1 MKKIWLYIKA
11 HKKTTIVVIL
21 IIIAAVWYYQSTHTT
36 TATSYTVK
44 PATIGTVRT
53 TVSGTGQVSSSQE
66 LAIYPQVSGKV
77 LSVKVHNGDTVTKG
91 QVLATLD
98 STNAYF
104 SLENARISL
113 AKLQTS
119 NPISNVSDEN
129 TVVTNQNSLTQNYQ
143 SAFNTI
149 ATSYNNLGSI
159 TTGLNDIFYGKN
171 SSPYFTDVNVGAT
184 TGVTGQQYRLTAGVL
199 LDKATSEYAAFR
211 DAYINIDQNST
222 TSITKSLD
230 AELAMVKDLN
240 DAVKASSVA
249 VNYVI
254 GQTALSSRT
263 NAMTSDQN
271 NITSWLTTV
280 GTDNVNLSNAKAT
293 ITNSQQSYTQ
303 ALANLSANQT
313 TNSPLDLRAAEL
325 SLEQAQTTF
334 DEYTIRAPFDGV
346 IGNVTLHTGDNAG
359 ASTIIGTVVTKD
371 YVSTIV
377 LNEVDVAKVS
387 VGQPVVVTF
396 NALPNVTATGTVID
410 VDSVGSVSQGV
421 VSYNVKISINSD
433 NPNIKAGMS
442 INASIVTAQESNV
455 IVVPNS
461 AIKTVNGRSFVQIPT
476 TPVVNPY
483 QANASSTGSTK
494 RRYNGTANVGISVA
508 SVVTKPVTVGLS
520 DNTNT
525 EIMSGLNAGD
535 YVVTQTLTGTAAKA
549 ASTNIL
555 SSLTGGARTGGGT
568 GGGFTGGTRTAA
580 PAAAASAG
588 R

>member
-1 MKKIWLYIKA
+1 MKKTWQNVKT
-11 HKKTTIVVIL
+11 HKKTVIAVIL
-21 IIIAAVWYYQSTHTT
+21 IIIATVWYYQSTHTT

-66 LAIYPQVSGKV
+66 LAIYPQVSAKV

-91 QVLATLD
+91 QIVATLD

-104 SLENARISL
+104 NLENARIAL

-159 TTGLNDIFYGKN
+159 VTGLNDIFYGKT
-171 SSPYFTDVNVGAT
+171 SSLYFTDVNVGAS
-184 TGVTGQQYRLTAGVL
+184 TGATGQQYRLAAGVL

-271 NITSWLTTV
+271 NITSWLTIV
-280 GTDNVNLSNAKAT
+280 GNDNVNLSNAKAT
-293 ITNSQQSYTQ
+293 IANSQQSYTQ

-483 QANASSTGSTK
+483 QANASSTGSTT

-549 ASTNIL
+549 GSTNIL

-580 PAAAASAG
+580 PAAAAAG

>member
-77 LSVKVHNGDTVTKG
+77 LSVNVHNGDTVTKG

-143 SAFNTI
+143 TAFNTV

-199 LDKATSEYAAFR
+199 LDKATGEYIAFR

-222 TSITKSLD
+222 TSITKNLD
-230 AELAMVKDLN
+230 AELTMVKDLN
-240 DAVKASSVA
+240 DAVKAASVA

-263 NAMTSDQN
+263 NAMTTDQN
-271 NITSWLTTV
+271 NITNWLTTV

-325 SLEQAQTTF
+325 SLQQAQTTF

-346 IGNVTLHTGDNAG
+346 IGNVTLHTGDTAG
-359 ASTIIGTVVTKD
+359 ASTIVGTEVTKD

-387 VGQPVVVTF
+387 VGQPVIVTF
-396 NALPNVTATGTVID
+396 NALPNITATGTVID

-433 NPNIKAGMS
+433 NQNIKAGMS

-455 IVVPNS
+455 TVVPNS
-461 AIKTVNGRSFVQIPT
+461 AIKTINGRSFVQIPA

-483 QANASSTGSTK
+483 QANASSTGSTT

-555 SSLTGGARTGGGT
+555 SSLTGGARTGGGN

-580 PAAAASAG
+580 PAAAATAG

>member
-1 MKKIWLYIKA
+1 MKKTWQNVKT
-11 HKKTTIVVIL
+11 HKKTVIAVIL
-21 IIIAAVWYYQSTHTT
+21 IIIATVWYYQSTHTT

-66 LAIYPQVSGKV
+66 LAIYPQVSAKV

-91 QVLATLD
+91 QIVATLD

-104 SLENARISL
+104 NLENARIAL

-143 SAFNTI
+143 SAFN
-149 ATSYNNLGSI
+149 
-159 TTGLNDIFYGKN
+159 IFYGKT
-171 SSPYFTDVNVGAT
+171 SSLYFTDVNVGAS
-184 TGVTGQQYRLTAGVL
+184 TGATGQQYRLAAGVL

-271 NITSWLTTV
+271 NITSWLTIV

-483 QANASSTGSTK
+483 QANASSTGSTT

-549 ASTNIL
+549 GSTNIL

-580 PAAAASAG
+580 PAAAAAG

>member
-1 MKKIWLYIKA
+1 MKKTWQNVKT
-11 HKKTTIVVIL
+11 HKKTVIAVIL
-21 IIIAAVWYYQSTHTT
+21 IIIATVWYYQSTHTT

-66 LAIYPQVSGKV
+66 LAIYPQVSAKV

-91 QVLATLD
+91 QIVATLD

-104 SLENARISL
+104 NLENARIAL

-159 TTGLNDIFYGKN
+159 VTGLNDIFYGKT
-171 SSPYFTDVNVGAT
+171 SSLYFTDVNVGAS
-184 TGVTGQQYRLTAGVL
+184 TGATGQQYRLAAGVL

-271 NITSWLTTV
+271 NITSWLTIV

-334 DEYTIRAPFDGV
+334 DEYTIRAPFDVV

-483 QANASSTGSTK
+483 QANASSTGSTT

-549 ASTNIL
+549 GSTNIL

-580 PAAAASAG
+580 PAAAAAG

>member
-1 MKKIWLYIKA
+1 MKKTWQNVKT
-11 HKKTTIVVIL
+11 HKKTVIAVIL
-21 IIIAAVWYYQSTHTT
+21 IIIATVWYYQSTHTT

-66 LAIYPQVSGKV
+66 LAIYPQVSAKV

-91 QVLATLD
+91 QIVATLD

-104 SLENARISL
+104 NLENARIAL

-159 TTGLNDIFYGKN
+159 VTGLNDIFYGKT
-171 SSPYFTDVNVGAT
+171 SSLYFTDVNVGAS
-184 TGVTGQQYRLTAGVL
+184 TGATGQQYRLAAGVL

-271 NITSWLTTV
+271 NITSWLTIV

-483 QANASSTGSTK
+483 QANASSTGSTT

-549 ASTNIL
+549 GSTNIL

-580 PAAAASAG
+580 PAAAAAG